1 MTLLKSELL
10 GIDEGIYILQN
21 AWTRRLLFQT
31 GPAIKGKR
39 GAEGGWLASS
49 GYQAP
54 AVVGT
59 DANYY
64 NRAQWKIIPQGGD
77 KYFIENVVT
86 KRYLFQSGPAIKGKR
101 GDEGGWKASS
111 GFQAPAVLGT
121 DANYYNRAYWK
132 IIPRGSGMYFIENV
146 ETKRYVF
153 QEGPK
158 IEGKRGA
165 EGGWLASSGFK
176 APAVVGADANYYNR
190 AYWKLHKL

>member
-10 GIDEGIYILQN
+10 GIHEKWYIFEN
-21 AWTRRLLFQT
+21 VETKRILFQT

-39 GAEGGWLASS
+39 RAEGGWS
-49 GYQAP
+49 QAP

-59 DANYY
+59 DDNYDG
-64 NRAQWKIIPQGGD
+64 RAVWKVIPQGGD
-77 KYFIENVVT
+77 KYFIENILT
-86 KRYLFQSGPAIKGKR
+86 KRYLFQSGPVIEGKR
-101 GDEGGWKASS
+101 GDEGGSKASS

-132 IIPRGSGMYFIENV
+132 LIPQRSVGRHIYLIENV
-146 ETKRYVF
+146 HTKRYVF

-158 IEGKRGA
+158 IKGRRGE

-190 AYWKLHKL
+190 AYWKVHMLN